1 MYLKIFIILGLT
13 LSLQAKEHNN
23 NIKIVP
29 TQKQTSSAKKYT
41 KKSKRMQKKFRE
53 NLRKMK
59 FIPPQGQKK

>member
-13 LSLQAKEHNN
+13 LSLQAREHNN

-29 TQKQTSSAKKYT
+29 VEKQTSSAKKYT
-41 KKSKRMQKKFRE
+41 KKSKKMQKRFRK

-59 FIPPQGQKK
+59 FIAPQGQKK